1 MKLMLILATVL
12 YIFSADGLKPAS
24 GERSCP
30 MQGVDLQTG
39 EIVIG
44 LPAQDGPTRARCG
57 WYELGERP
65 DNFVVTNYVFDA
77 STGMA
82 TRQGYIR
89 PPRKR
94 TVNYSKLKIYGA
106 LSSIGKWDAF
116 EEWLKSEE
124 LAGMNAWTA
133 FSLAQEL
140 SADDERFDHYCQ
152 RACEA
157 LGITEEQKTA
167 LLEACEL

>member
-1 MKLMLILATVL
+1 MKTMLILAAVL

-24 GERSCP
+24 GERALP

-39 EIVIG
+39 EIVIA

-65 DNFVVTNYVFDA
+65 ANFVCTNYVFSADGTA
-77 STGMA
+77 E
-82 TRQGYIR
+82 RQGYIR

-94 TVNYSKLKIYGA
+94 AVKYSKLKVYGA

-116 EEWLKSEE
+116 EDWLKSEE
-124 LAGMNAWTA
+124 LDGMNAWTA
-133 FSLAQEL
+133 FGLAQEL

-167 LLEACEL
+167 MLEACEL